1 MKLETIDWP
10 LEGCVESLRHTY
22 GNETSAHAFPS
33 LYLWKSEMSLSLLC
47 RTEFYAVQ
55 FGMRGENSWFFPC
68 GEGEAVRAFLR
79 EQLERGDGP
88 CRLYYAQAQQIK
100 QLEEWFPHRFSI
112 CRAPEDDEYLY
123 DRQAQVELKG
133 KSFRHQRN
141 DLHRAQ
147 EHHCLQVCT
156 MGPDNAEQCRQ
167 VLNGWKNRYHSCG
180 ENGLMDV
187 AAGETL
193 IQYMER
199 LRITGVLIAVGSSPV
214 AVAAGYPLT
223 DHIFDLC
230 VCKQT
235 TRDTEISTFARH
247 ALMERLG
254 EEVQM
259 VNAEEDLGIEGLR
272 KLKEGMRP
280 CQKIEMYTCIQ
291 QV

>member
-100 QLEEWFPHRFSI
+100 QLEECFPPRFSI

-123 DRQAQVELKG
+123 D
-133 KSFRHQRN
+133 
-141 DLHRAQ
+141 
-147 EHHCLQVCT
+147 
-156 MGPDNAEQCRQ
+156 
-167 VLNGWKNRYHSCG
+167 
-180 ENGLMDV
+180 
-187 AAGETL
+187 
-193 IQYMER
+193 
-199 LRITGVLIAVGSSPV
+199 
-214 AVAAGYPLT
+214 
-223 DHIFDLC
+223 
-230 VCKQT
+230 
-235 TRDTEISTFARH
+235 
-247 ALMERLG
+247 
-254 EEVQM
+254 
-259 VNAEEDLGIEGLR
+259 
-272 KLKEGMRP
+272 
-280 CQKIEMYTCIQ
+280 
-291 QV
+291 